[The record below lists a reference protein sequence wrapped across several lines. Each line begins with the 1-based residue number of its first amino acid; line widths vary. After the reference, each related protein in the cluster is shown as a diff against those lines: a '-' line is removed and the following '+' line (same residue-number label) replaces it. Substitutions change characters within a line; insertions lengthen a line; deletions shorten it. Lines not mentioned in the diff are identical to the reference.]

1 MTNAFNEA
9 VQALKSK
16 LVRDGISSD
25 VYNAYIGLICK
36 AARRNHPDK
45 SYTGPESNEAHNIT
59 KLKTNWDQYQFFVVF
74 YTGSGHIYS
83 NEKNYY
89 ELNPKRNPTLER
101 KTQ

>member
-36 AARRNHPDK
+36 AAR
-45 SYTGPESNEAHNIT
+45 
-59 KLKTNWDQYQFFVVF
+59 
-74 YTGSGHIYS
+74 
-83 NEKNYY
+83 
-89 ELNPKRNPTLER
+89 
-101 KTQ
+101 